1 MDTRSYFFTL
11 MRGEVCSDQ
20 VTPCNRILTS
30 KPVPSLYSSYVITCV
45 DGVCARADE
54 ADLMIIQPQLIR
66 GTILIEL
73 QIHCARPRSS
83 PSPSRRYNAPIPS

>member
-1 MDTRSYFFTL
+1 MNGHSLIFFAL

-30 KPVPSLYSSYVITCV
+30 KPVSFSRSMLYSLCMF
-45 DGVCARADE
+45 GVCARADE

-73 QIHCARPRSS
+73 QIHS
-83 PSPSRRYNAPIPS
+83 